1 MRDLTLAS
9 QAAIIP
15 SPELPM
21 IFPLSFPSAAK
32 EIKMES
38 EAASWGSRYSFENMA
53 KDPLCSSLMKNR
65 KQRSFEI
72 DECVEQKK

>member
-21 IFPLSFPSAAK
+21 ISPLSFPSAAK

-53 KDPLCSSLMKNR
+53 KERLALS
-65 KQRSFEI
+65 
-72 DECVEQKK
+72 